1 MMPSQLV
8 KLVTQLVLVVLMV
21 PITVVLV
28 ALPITT
34 YIMELVLTFVHMD
47 SSLTTPLCNVNHVT
61 THVLAVLNLP
71 LNVVLVKKVSSYLTN
86 YVSIHVQSNIGLIK
100 SKEPV
105 KLVTKLVGLVL
116 PPQLL
121 NTDNV
126 LLVPP
131 MMIVYMDNIVPPI
144 ILCVNIMKPS
154 VLLKEKSFFP
164 VLLSVPVA
172 NQEVVFSYTEVLVT
186 QLVSTL
192 IMPILLTTHVKNVIL
207 LVILVSLV
215 MNVLVTLVTKVL
227 T

>member
-1 MMPSQLV
+1 
-8 KLVTQLVLVVLMV
+8 
-21 PITVVLV
+21 
-28 ALPITT
+28 
-34 YIMELVLTFVHMD
+34 
-47 SSLTTPLCNVNHVT
+47 
-61 THVLAVLNLP
+61 
-71 LNVVLVKKVSSYLTN
+71 
-86 YVSIHVQSNIGLIK
+86 VSIHVQSNIGLIK

-121 NTDNV
+121 STDNV

-144 ILCVNIMKPS
+144 TLCVNTMKPS
-154 VLLKEKSFFP
+154 VLLKEKLFFP

-186 QLVSTL
+186 QLVPIL

-215 MNVLVTLVTKVL
+215 MNVLVTLVTMVL